1 MGQVTWMDRQSYV
14 WWRATFF
21 DAATPDMQMTIE
33 FMAPKAGSSTED
45 LQRYA
50 SRRFRDMLEQ
60 KTIKIK
66 DIEPVET

>member
-1 MGQVTWMDRQSYV
+1 
-14 WWRATFF
+14 
-21 DAATPDMQMTIE
+21 MQMTIE
-33 FMAPKAGSSTED
+33 FIAPKAGNSTED

-50 SRRFRDMLEQ
+50 SRQFRDMLEQ